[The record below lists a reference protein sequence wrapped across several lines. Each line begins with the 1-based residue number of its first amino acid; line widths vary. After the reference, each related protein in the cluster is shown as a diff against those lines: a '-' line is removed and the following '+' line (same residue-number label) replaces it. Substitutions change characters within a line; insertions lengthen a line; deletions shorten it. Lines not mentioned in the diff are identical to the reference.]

1 MLEIRIDLDR
11 CVGSQMCVHVDPQ
24 MFGLGSVGQ
33 AELIG
38 PIDRDKAIEAADQ
51 CPMEAITV
59 TEEGAV
65 IAP

>member
-11 CVGSQMCVHVDPQ
+11 CVGSQMCVHVDST
-24 MFGLGSVGQ
+24 MFGLGPTGQ

-38 PIDRDKAIEAADQ
+38 AIDKDKGIEAADQ

-59 TEEGAV
+59 FEGGAV